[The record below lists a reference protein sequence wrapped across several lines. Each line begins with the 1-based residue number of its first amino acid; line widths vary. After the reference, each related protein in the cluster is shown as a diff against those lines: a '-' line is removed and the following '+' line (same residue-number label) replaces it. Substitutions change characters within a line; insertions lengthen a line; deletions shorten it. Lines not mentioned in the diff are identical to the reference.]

1 MLTKESQFEGFSAET
16 VFFLKNLKENNNQ
29 EWFLARKK
37 DYNKKVIKPAM
48 EFVVEMGK
56 MLEKISSEINAEPK
70 INRSIRRIYQDT
82 RNMSDQDPYKTFL
95 GICFWQGKRKTHDS
109 PGYYFELRPEALYLA
124 AGNKIFSRKNLT
136 AFRQAV
142 SKQEIGDQL
151 LGIMEKLKSKN
162 DYKISK
168 PFYKRIPEGYKV
180 SDKFEDLIRFNGL
193 LASTEIQIPPELYSQ
208 NILKFVFNIFKDFA
222 PLENWLY
229 KHVHFGEE

>member
-1 MLTKESQFEGFSAET
+1 MLTKENQFEGFSAET

-48 EFVVEMGK
+48 DFVVEMGK
-56 MLEKISSEINAEPK
+56 MLEKVSPEINAEPK

-82 RNMSDQDPYKTFL
+82 RNTNNQDPYKTYL
-95 GICFWQGKRKTHDS
+95 GICFWQGKKKMHDS
-109 PGYYFELRPEALYLA
+109 PGYYFELRPEVLYLA
-124 AGNKIFSRKNLT
+124 AGNKVFSRKNLT

-142 SKQEIGDQL
+142 SKPEIGDQL
-151 LGIMEKLKSKN
+151 LDIIEKLEGKN
-162 DYKISK
+162 DYQISK
-168 PFYKRIPEGYKV
+168 PFYKRIPEGYKLIE
-180 SDKFEDLIRFNGL
+180 KFKDLIRFNGL
-193 LASTEIQIPPELYSQ
+193 LVSTEIQIPPELYSQ

-229 KHVHFGEE
+229 KYVYNREE